1 MLRMMSG
8 IILIGG
14 IRAWFRRRDRD
25 RRVRL
30 AQGWPCATGEINHW
44 QVLPVDPDDGAF
56 ASAWQIEAGFHF
68 VLNGEYFGGYLHS
81 VAMSRSEAEAK
92 AKGSPSLQVRYNPA
106 NPDEAVVL
114 AEDNRDTLPFPVVSG

>member
-8 IILIGG
+8 IFLIDG

-30 AQGWPCATGEINHW
+30 AQGRPCATGEINHW
-44 QVLPVDPDDGAF
+44 SIQPVNLDEGALS
-56 ASAWQIEAGFHF
+56 SAWQIEAGFHF

-81 VAMSRSEAEAK
+81 TAMGRSEAEAK
-92 AKGSPSLQVRYNPA
+92 AKGSPLLRVRYNPA
-106 NPDEAVVL
+106 NPDEVVVL
-114 AEDNRDTLPFPVVSG
+114 AEDNRELLPFPVVSG